1 MKNNLKDILIV
12 LKFFVYCIGT
22 FLVGICVFGFLVFF
36 TLWLPAI
43 IGNYA
48 VASFGILVGY
58 FAWILC
64 SLIFWVIS
72 IYVGKKVIEMDP
84 KRIK

>member
-12 LKFFVYCIGT
+12 LKFFVYYT
-22 FLVGICVFGFLVFF
+22 SAFLVGICVFGFLTFF

-48 VASFGILVGY
+48 FASFGILVGY
-58 FAWILC
+58 FAWILS
-64 SLIFWVIS
+64 SLIFWLIT
-72 IYVGKKVIEMDP
+72 IYVGKKIIEMDP